1 MKLKTIFGII
11 LGVVAVGLT
20 SCSSDLTNGENT
32 AVNPNET
39 AKRTLSLSTDKAK
52 TRSEVNLTTGNKWV
66 TGDKFFS
73 YNLDFNGPANQS
85 RNAILTAKSSSAST
99 VLEGTVACKNGDRL
113 NIFYPG
119 TYVTGDEQ
127 GNIEISMQKSIIDN
141 KTTQN
146 GTVEN
151 LKYFDYSFGTGSV
164 TVNGNSASGN
174 VDMEKLYAIL
184 KVDFTF
190 NGTKLTNIK
199 KLVLSNVITGG
210 DFKVQTGQMNNTK
223 IGSIE
228 VKPANPAE
236 LLYVAIFPTNSFKPK
251 LEVYTTDNKVYTY
264 TVTASDWQTKSAK
277 VYPITVAVKEFT
289 PEPVNPPYIE
299 INGIKWGKSNL
310 QYTPGSNAEGWRGG
324 FHLAENPW
332 DYFYTQSN
340 PMIEQDNVRNVDDNS
355 EFDHFR
361 WGDISYAYD
370 YSYNS
375 IDVTNHYDKSSGS
388 IMKKN
393 ENNEFG
399 DLPYYASN
407 GNWRLPTQKDY
418 EDLMSHTAQYI
429 GYYSDGTNDILGV
442 LFVPK
447 PSNPSEIG
455 YTVTKD
461 GKTNRVANSTISL
474 SSLYKNGWD
483 TNYKKADSK
492 LIKFTKEDISKG
504 LFFPAAGWYLPDSKK
519 LQSPGRQATYWTA
532 DGKNKTQAVSFTF
545 SFNNQGQ
552 FTSSVGKATFSP
564 TKRCLYSI
572 RPIYIGQ

>member
-52 TRSEVNLTTGNKWV
+52 TRSEVNLTTGNKWE
-66 TGDKFFS
+66 TGDRFFA
-73 YNLDFNGPANQS
+73 YNLDFNGPANES
-85 RNAILTAKSSSAST
+85 RNSILTAKSSSAST

-113 NIFYPG
+113 NIFYPCALVG
-119 TYVTGDEQ
+119 GHEQ

-210 DFKVQTGQMNNTK
+210 DFKVQTGQMDNAK

-228 VKPANPAE
+228 VNPANPAE
-236 LLYVAIFPTNSFKPK
+236 SLYVAIFPTNGFKPK
-251 LEVYTTDNKVYTY
+251 FEVYTTDNKSYTY
-264 TVTASDWQTKSAK
+264 TVTASDWNPKTAK

-289 PEPVNPPYIE
+289 PNPPYIE
-299 INGIKWGKSNL
+299 IDGVKWGKYNL
-310 QYTPGSNAEGWRGG
+310 QYTPGSNADGWTGG
-324 FHLAENPW
+324 YHLAANPW
-332 DYFYTQSN
+332 DYYYSDGRLPVLSTGSAAETDA
-340 PMIEQDNVRNVDDNS
+340 IKS
-355 EFDHFR
+355 DHFR
-361 WGDISYAYD
+361 WGDISKAHNYGSDAKP
-370 YSYNS
+370 
-375 IDVTNHYDKSSGS
+375 HYDGTVGD
-388 IMKKN
+388 IQRQITTP
-393 ENNEFG
+393 NEFG
-399 DLPYYASN
+399 DLPYYASQQ
-407 GNWRLPTQKDY
+407 NWRLPSP
-418 EDLMSHTAQYI
+418 EDFENLMRNTTEYV
-429 GYYSDGTNDILGV
+429 GYYKDGTNKIYGA
-442 LFVPK
+442 LFVPDGVAHGWVVK
-447 PSNPSEIG
+447 KNNSKYKQSNQTGSISASEL
-455 YTVTKD
+455 
-461 GKTNRVANSTISL
+461 RE
-474 SSLYKNGWD
+474 
-483 TNYKKADSK
+483 
-492 LIKFTKEDISKG
+492 FTKEFINKG
-504 LFFPAAGWYLPDSKK
+504 VFFPAAGSYVDYSNGAPIMYTA
-519 LQSPGRQATYWTA
+519 GRQGLYWTSKSESETNA
-532 DGKNKTQAVSFTF
+532 YSFTF
-545 SFNNQGQ
+545 YLTSGSFNLP
-552 FTSSVGKATFSP
+552 TVGNGNAGNRPRKFEM
-564 TKRCLYSI
+564 YSI